1 MQMFVS
7 IKEME
12 IQIEMNIST
21 NYFIMSD
28 IKLKEQISYESEK
41 ELLEIF
47 IHDVF

>member
-1 MQMFVS
+1 MFVS

-28 IKLKEQISYESEK
+28 IKLREQM
-41 ELLEIF
+41 LG
-47 IHDVF
+47 